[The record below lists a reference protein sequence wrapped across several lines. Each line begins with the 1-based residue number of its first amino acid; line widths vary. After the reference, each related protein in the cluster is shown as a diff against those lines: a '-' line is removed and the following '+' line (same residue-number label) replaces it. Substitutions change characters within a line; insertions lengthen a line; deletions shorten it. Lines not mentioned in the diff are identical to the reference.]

1 MFATHYHEL
10 TELSDTYPSIHNLSV
25 KVSED
30 RNDIVFL
37 HNIAEGPASKSY
49 GIHVAKLA
57 GVPKGIRTA
66 ASKKLKQLE
75 NSSVSLYGGLQK
87 QMSFFE
93 TDLLYE
99 NEDDS
104 SLKELAERISEIDIN
119 NMTPIEALNLLG
131 SLAREARESLGEQ
144 S

>member
-1 MFATHYHEL
+1 
-10 TELSDTYPSIHNLSV
+10 
-25 KVSED
+25 
-30 RNDIVFL
+30 
-37 HNIAEGPASKSY
+37 
-49 GIHVAKLA
+49 
-57 GVPKGIRTA
+57 
-66 ASKKLKQLE
+66 
-75 NSSVSLYGGLQK
+75 
-87 QMSFFE
+87 MSFFE